1 MTRKSPQPE
10 KMPGVAPAHVRHKP
24 EQTLLYQL
32 VEQYWPEFQ
41 TQLSE
46 TGRFLPR
53 HVTREFENYLACG
66 RLENGFLRVRCESCS
81 HEHLVA
87 FSCKRRGFCP
97 SCGARRMVETAAL
110 LVDHVLPHRAVR
122 QWVLSFPYP
131 LRFVLANHPQV
142 MGKVLAIVNR
152 AISTYLINK
161 AGFKISQ
168 AHTGAVTLIQR
179 FGSALN
185 LNLHFHVLFI
195 DGVFSPKS
203 NGDLRFH
210 RVNAPTSKELNAL
223 PGIWSA
229 RVDWPEM
236 SRAII

>member
-1 MTRKSPQPE
+1 MRLMALPQP
-10 KMPGVAPAHVRHKP
+10 GQDAWCAPAHVRHKP

-53 HVTREFENYLACG
+53 HVTREFEDYLACG

-87 FSCKRRGFCP
+87 FSCKRRGFCT

-110 LVDHVLPHRAVR
+110 LVDHVLPHRPVR

-142 MGKVLAIVNR
+142 MGR
-152 AISTYLINK
+152 AMCARWRLIRC
-161 AGFKISQ
+161 Q
-168 AHTGAVTLIQR
+168 MCDAV
-179 FGSALN
+179 G
-185 LNLHFHVLFI
+185 
-195 DGVFSPKS
+195 
-203 NGDLRFH
+203 
-210 RVNAPTSKELNAL
+210 
-223 PGIWSA
+223 
-229 RVDWPEM
+229 
-236 SRAII
+236 